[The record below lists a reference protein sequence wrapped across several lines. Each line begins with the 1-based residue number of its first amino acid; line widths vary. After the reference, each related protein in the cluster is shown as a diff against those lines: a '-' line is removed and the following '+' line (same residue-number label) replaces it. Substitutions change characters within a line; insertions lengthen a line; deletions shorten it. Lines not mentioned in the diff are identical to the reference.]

1 MIEIEKEEA
10 KSENEEQP
18 QEEDQDEDR
27 EEEQPD
33 GDDNGNEDDE
43 DNDGQESPEQHVQ
56 NDDGDEDQNDDDS
69 PERQNNESPG
79 GGANDLR
86 SREEGRVHET
96 LDNDQEEHHD
106 EGPDMD
112 HLEGSPGD
120 HHQDMDDDEEGSPG
134 EHHQDMDEEE
144 EERYRAMHEEE
155 EKHEERKEKHFFDS
169 IDTEEF
175 VMPGVFDVEIK
186 LADNQIKIVTVEVEK
201 AKKEKPYIGGF
212 VNRRDERK
220 FYHAFTQTDQQST
233 YHPQKLTREVQTY
246 QYDTK
251 SSVMMREFGTQMEKP
266 GLFIDSRKDKRVKP
280 RPYFSSDSW
289 KKQRWD
295 RTLFIQ
301 CQIRGWFARRRAA
314 ELRKKRNDRDL
325 ELLRKQE
332 ELRKREEET
341 HKEEIERRMH
351 PKKDK
356 DFEILYEE
364 LEAWRLSETKKI
376 KASTELKDEEKK
388 LALQQLLY
396 KETKILQQIDRLKIT
411 ANVANKEEKINKFLK
426 AMSDPKN
433 WHRSDERMTEVHTP
447 FTTRAKELMDLYN
460 GLKLPYLSIDERLD
474 VLLHTKWTVREFD
487 CNLTREIVDLIDRE
501 ADMLNRG
508 RSEASL
514 EGLRKRLANLFLQ
527 FIETPE
533 FNPEAA
539 RFQKV
544 PRELLKQTQSII
556 FE

>member
-1 MIEIEKEEA
+1 MSQKGEDNNPKPEEPEHAKEGEGEEHKEPAESPEGNDDGHQEDDNPPVEGEA
-10 KSENEEQP
+10 EFNSPEESPPQQTPGDMEGGAHPEQDMEGNEPITSPEGRSP
-18 QEEDQDEDR
+18 
-27 EEEQPD
+27 EEEQKLEHSD
-33 GDDNGNEDDE
+33 VGHE
-43 DNDGQESPEQHVQ
+43 EQH
-56 NDDGDEDQNDDDS
+56 
-69 PERQNNESPG
+69 
-79 GGANDLR
+79 
-86 SREEGRVHET
+86 
-96 LDNDQEEHHD
+96 HD
-106 EGPDMD
+106 ME
-112 HLEGSPGD
+112 
-120 HHQDMDDDEEGSPG
+120 DEEG
-134 EHHQDMDEEE
+134 
-144 EERYRAMHEEE
+144 YRSIRDEE
-155 EKHEERKEKHFFDS
+155 EKHEENKQKHFFDS

-175 VMPGVFDVEIK
+175 VMPEVFDVEIK

-201 AKKEKPYIGGF
+201 AKKEKPYIGGLL
-212 VNRRDERK
+212 NRKNETRY
-220 FYHAFTQTDQQST
+220 YHAFTQTDQQST
-233 YHPQKLTREVQTY
+233 YHPQKFTREVQTY
-246 QYDTK
+246 QYETK
-251 SSVMMREFGTQMEKP
+251 SSSMMREFGTQMEKP
-266 GLFIDSRKDKRVKP
+266 GLFIDTRKDKKVKP
-280 RPYFSSDSW
+280 KPYFSSDEW

-295 RTLFIQ
+295 KTLYVQ
-301 CQIRGWFARRRAA
+301 CQIRGWFARRKAA
-314 ELRKKRNDRDL
+314 ELRKQRNDKDL

-332 ELRKREEET
+332 ELRKKEEET
-341 HKEEIERRMH
+341 HKQEIERRMH
-351 PKKDK
+351 PKKEK

-364 LEAWRLSETKKI
+364 LETWRLGETKKI
-376 KASTELKDEEKK
+376 KASTELKEEEKK

-411 ANVANKEEKINKFLK
+411 ANSANKEDKINKFLK

-433 WHRSDERMTEVHTP
+433 WERSDQRMTEVHTP